1 MIKVVSLLKRPE
13 SVPTAAGFKEWWLQD
28 HAPLAARVPGVL
40 SYSIAFPID
49 ESGFPFDGM
58 AEMHFP
64 DLETLERGFASEA
77 GRIAVESAARHAGS
91 RVRAVMTEFK
101 VL

>member
-13 SVPTAAGFKEWWLQD
+13 TVATAAEFRDWWLEE
-28 HAPLAARVPGVL
+28 HAPLAARIPGIA
-40 SYSIAFPID
+40 SYTVSFPVD
-49 ESGFPFDGM
+49 GSDFPFDGM

-64 DLETLERGFASEA
+64 DRETLESAFASDA
-77 GRIAVESAARHAGS
+77 GRLAIESAARHAGS
-91 RVRAVMTEFK
+91 RVRAVMEEIK